1 MGRGADRAVAGAEA
15 PEAARVALGGRCR
28 AGFRDGGALSR
39 VSLAADFGAFGEIEK
54 EMILSPNR
62 SGAAQPRPATPA
74 QPSAI
79 APGRGVFHLL
89 PKARP
94 RGRRMIPLAPG
105 TRIGYHP
112 ALSRRESG
120 AAPASISIWTSN
132 PTAEKRPNGAS
143 APVSKGGTRLSV
155 ARPKGVSSACFV
167 PKALGRAFCGD
178 NPEGAPPSFPRRTN
192 GNTDGEGKETK
203 T

>member
-1 MGRGADRAVAGAEA
+1 MV
-15 PEAARVALGGRCR
+15 
-28 AGFRDGGALSR
+28 
-39 VSLAADFGAFGEIEK
+39 
-54 EMILSPNR
+54 LSPNR
-62 SGAAQPRPATPA
+62 SCAAQPRPATPRSRA
-74 QPSAI
+74 QSRPA
-79 APGRGVFHLL
+79 AGVFHLL

-94 RGRRMIPLAPG
+94 RGRRMIPLASG

-155 ARPKGVSSACFV
+155 ARPEGVSSACFV
-167 PKALGRAFCGD
+167 PKALGRAFCGN
-178 NPEGAPPSFPRRTN
+178 NPGGAPPSPPTGTTN
-192 GNTDGEGKETK
+192 GSTNRKIRTK
-203 T
+203 TNHATNRTQRQEVRDLR